1 MDSMPTPTII
11 RERRSSISIQITRE
25 GEVIVKAPKLLPT
38 FFIKQFLKQKEDWI
52 IKKTKKFQEKPFQQR
67 QYVQGEEFWYL
78 GKTYKLNTGNFKEI
92 SVTTTFNFPQVLLFR
107 IQKELESW
115 YKKQAKEIIGKR
127 LLHHA
132 DRMEAEYKT
141 VMYSDTKS
149 KWGTCGP
156 ENDLQFNWRLVMA
169 PLIVLDY
176 VVIHELSHT
185 KHKNHGEKF
194 WREVSKYSIGYKSY
208 RKWLNEHA
216 HLLTF

>member
-1 MDSMPTPTII
+1 MPTPTII

-25 GEVIVKAPKLLPT
+25 GEVIVKAPKLMPM

-52 IKKTKKFQEKPFQQR
+52 IKKTKKFQEKPLKAR
-67 QYVQGEEFWYL
+67 QYMQGEEFWYL
-78 GKTYKLNTGNFKEI
+78 GKTYILNIGNFKEI
-92 SVTTTFNFPQVLLFR
+92 SVTTTFNFPKVLLFR

-127 LLHHA
+127 LVHQ
-132 DRMEAEYKT
+132 AEKMQAKYTT

-185 KHKNHGEKF
+185 KHKNHGENF
-194 WREVSKYSIGYKSY
+194 WREVSKHSIGYKSY